1 MPFEIRILKASN
13 VPRIQSGCE
22 LGDRIFSQTSKLV
35 AHTLEIL
42 SKNIVSSGF
51 GQTILESLS

>member
-1 MPFEIRILKASN
+1 MPFEIQILKASN

-35 AHTLEIL
+35 VHTLEIL

-51 GQTILESLS
+51 GQTILE